1 MNQIIQNIRKDLKK
15 NIDPKHK
22 KGESRFFKGEIQ
34 NYGVR
39 AAVVRRL
46 AKKYFKEVKELPKP
60 KIFALC
66 EELLQSG
73 YSEEATIAFQWAFS
87 LKKQYQK
94 EDFVIFEGWLKN
106 YVSNWAKCDDFC
118 THALGHLILSF
129 PEFVPKVKLWTK
141 SSNRWLRRAAAV
153 IFIYPIKK
161 KQYTDDIF
169 EVVDVLLLDKDDLVQ
184 KGYGWLL
191 KETSKPYPKRVF
203 EYVLKHKNYMPRTAL
218 RYAIEK
224 LPKEMKGQAMAK

>member
-1 MNQIIQNIRKDLKK
+1 MEQVIENIRRELKK

-39 AAVVRRL
+39 AAVVRRI
-46 AKKYFKEVKELPKP
+46 AKKHFKEVQKLPKP
-60 KIFALC
+60 KVFALC
-66 EELLQSG
+66 EELLKSG
-73 YSEEATIAFQWAFS
+73 YSEEATVAFQWAFN

-94 EDFVIFEGWLKN
+94 DDFAVFERWLRA
-106 YVSNWAKCDDFC
+106 YVTNWAKCDDFC
-118 THALGHLILSF
+118 THAFGNLILSF
-129 PEFVPKVKLWTK
+129 PEFVPKVKLWAK
-141 SSNRWLRRAAAV
+141 SSNRWLRRASAV

-161 KQYTDDIF
+161 KRYNDDIF
-169 EVVDVLLLDKDDLVQ
+169 EVVDMLLLDRDDLVQ

-191 KETSKPYPKRVF
+191 KETSKLYPKKVF
-203 EYVLKHKNYMPRTAL
+203 DYILRHKNYMPRAAL

-224 LPKEMKGQAMAK
+224 LPKEMKQEAMKK